1 MYASARSTS
10 ALALNARDGTFA
22 KGAMTSRAGTKA
34 KTRATRRSGM
44 RVEAKDYPKPD
55 NIDKTDNYRIAS
67 ELSKRFATD
76 LKANGTEK
84 KRVAIVGGGLSGLAC
99 AKYLAEA
106 GHEPIVLEARDV
118 LGGKVSAWQDKD
130 GDWIETGL
138 HIFFGAYPN
147 MMNLFNELKIEDRL
161 QWKVHK
167 MIFAMQELPGEFTSF
182 DFIKGIPAPFNFG
195 LAILMNQKML
205 SLPEKLQTAPPLLP
219 MLIEGQDFI
228 DKQDELSVQDFMRKY
243 GMPERINE
251 EVFISMAK
259 ALDFIDPDK
268 LSMTVVLTA
277 MNRFL
282 NETDGL
288 QMAFLDGNQPDR
300 LCAPMVDAIEKNGG
314 SVKTKQRLKE
324 FVLNED
330 GSVKH
335 LAMANGDIIEADEY
349 ISAMPVDVIKRMMP
363 KPWAEMPH
371 FAQLKELEGIPV
383 INIHLWFDRKLK
395 NVDHLCF
402 SRSPLLSVYADMS
415 TTCKEYYDEEKSMLE
430 LVFAPCSPIAG
441 GKTNWIAKSN
451 QEIVDATMLELERLF
466 PLEIGP
472 KSPDGV
478 GAKLLKHAVV
488 KTPRSVYAAIPGRNK
503 FRPSQE
509 TPIKNFTLAGDYT
522 SQKFLGSMEGAVL
535 GGKLAAEVVASRAKG
550 MKTQG
555 LKAVQKSIIDS
566 IGPAKEPLGV
576 VGESEFAFGG
586 GKVMEDADEAEL
598 ANFDAEQLTKLDG
611 WTGSKEAASVR
622 AR

>member
-1 MYASARSTS
+1 MDARALRAQKTQRGSTS
-10 ALALNARDGTFA
+10 S
-22 KGAMTSRAGTKA
+22 SR
-34 KTRATRRSGM
+34 RAV
-44 RVEAKDYPKPD
+44 RVVAKDYPKPD
-55 NIDKTDNYRIAS
+55 NIDKTENYRIAGD
-67 ELSKRFATD
+67 LSKRFASD
-76 LKANGTEK
+76 LRVRDGEK
-84 KRVAIVGGGLSGLAC
+84 KKVAIVGGGLSGLAC

-118 LGGKVSAWQDKD
+118 LGGKVSAWKDKD

-147 MMNLFNELKIEDRL
+147 MMNLFAELDIEDRL

-182 DFIKGIPAPFNFG
+182 DFIKGIPAPLNFG
-195 LAILMNQKML
+195 LAILLNQKML
-205 SLPEKLQTAPPLLP
+205 TLPEKLQTAPPLLP

-228 DKQDELSVQDFMRKY
+228 DKQDELSVQQFMRKY

-300 LCAPMVDAIEKNGG
+300 LCAPMVESITKNGG
-314 SVKTKQRLKE
+314 SVMTKQRLKE

-335 LAMANGDIIEADEY
+335 LAMANGDIVEADEY
-349 ISAMPVDVIKRMMP
+349 ISAMPVDVMKRMMP
-363 KPWAEMPH
+363 KKWGEIPH

-478 GAKLLKHAVV
+478 GARLLKHAVV

-535 GGKLAAEVVASRAKG
+535 AGKLAAEVVASRAKG
-550 MKTQG
+550 KATQG
-555 LKAVQKSIIDS
+555 LKPVQQSIINA
-566 IGPAKEPLGV
+566 IGPVSEPVGV
-576 VGESEFAFGG
+576 IGDTEFAFGG
-586 GKVMEDADEAEL
+586 GKVMEVADEAEL
-598 ANFDAEQLTKLDG
+598 EKFDAEQLVKLDG
-611 WTGSKEAASVR
+611 WTGSKEKAAR